1 MKITQYIYD
10 FHQINKQHVKFHLQ
24 PKKTKP
30 TASPGDAQID
40 VHSLY
45 TLGDLI
51 RTWVKLGLCIFAY
64 IFIKKKEKQKK
75 PQVTHLCVC
84 EQPSQLLLLMLNSC
98 THCLNSESFS
108 Y

>member
-1 MKITQYIYD
+1 MKIAQYIYD

-40 VHSLY
+40 AHSLY

-51 RTWVKLGLCIFAY
+51 RTWGQARFMYFCLY
-64 IFIKKKEKQKK
+64 IHQKKKKEKQKQAAGHT
-75 PQVTHLCVC
+75 PMCVSAHTATL
-84 EQPSQLLLLMLNSC
+84 QINFAYVKFMYSLS
-98 THCLNSESFS
+98 
-108 Y
+108 